1 MDLLS
6 EREEFVPVL
15 HVIGDV
21 VDQQDSVTALPE
33 RSLNLFGQVQIRIQ
47 EGLII
52 QNYGMEPLWLGLS
65 LCIHMFLLENL
76 NILITQVFPQNLL
89 ILAQF

>member
-65 LCIHMFLLENL
+65 LCIHAFAYIFNY
-76 NILITQVFPQNLL
+76 
-89 ILAQF
+89 